1 MEYIAPPPLLDDCQ
15 DENAYP
21 AFDVI
26 YPRHGFK
33 IYLPVDEQGYRNEI
47 IMDATHRSAN
57 AKLYWYLNETYLG
70 ETNNYH
76 QMAARPAI
84 GKHQLTII
92 DQKGKSVKIGF
103 EIVGKR
109 R

>member
-1 MEYIAPPPLLDDCQ
+1 MLDDCQ